1 MRVWVTRDE
10 ERNGP
15 LSRAFSAVGLDVVL
29 EPVIARRLVDDCAEA
44 IRRLGPDDWLVLT
57 SVYAIEAVA
66 CAPARIPR
74 VAVVGQE
81 TRRAAE
87 AKGLRVRQVC
97 SGATRES
104 LFEDLRSRVKRGT
117 ICYPRSSE
125 ALAPEAWPGVEVLSP
140 VMYETSA
147 RAFDREVIRRVD
159 VVSVASPSAVYAIG
173 RLELPFASI
182 GPTTSAALGALGI
195 EPWVEAPQR
204 SFQSLA
210 TAVADCAKTVPP
222 SKT

>member
-10 ERNGP
+10 EPEGP
-15 LSRAFSAVGLDVVL
+15 LSRAFSVVGLDAVL

-44 IRRLGPDDWLVLT
+44 IRNLGPDDWLVLT

-66 CAPARIPR
+66 CVHSRIPR

-87 AKGLRVRQVC
+87 AKGLRVQQVC
-97 SGATRES
+97 SGGTRES
-104 LFEDLRSRVKRGT
+104 LFEDLRSRVKHGT

-125 ALAPEAWPGVEVLSP
+125 ASAPKAWPGVELLSP

-147 RAFDREVIRRVD
+147 RAFEREVIRRVD
-159 VVSVASPSAVYAIG
+159 VVSVASPSAVHAIG
-173 RLELPFASI
+173 RVELPFASI
-182 GPTTSAALGALGI
+182 GPTTSAALGTLGI
-195 EPWVEAPQR
+195 EPWIEAPQR
-204 SFQSLA
+204 SFESLA
-210 TAVADCAKTVPP
+210 TAVADRAKTAPP
-222 SKT
+222 SKR